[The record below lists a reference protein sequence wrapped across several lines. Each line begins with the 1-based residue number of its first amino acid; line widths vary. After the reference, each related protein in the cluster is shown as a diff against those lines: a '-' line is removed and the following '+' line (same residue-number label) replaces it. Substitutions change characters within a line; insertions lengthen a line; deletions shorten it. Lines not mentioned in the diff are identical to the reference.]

1 MPTLASPRRA
11 AAAAQDDG
19 LPGRRLGYE
28 PGGGRYGLTFA
39 AVESKSRGIVLCS
52 VLCPCCN
59 RVPSTETLE
68 DGDNPWP
75 SRTQPVGEGRRAG
88 YDGKHPPA

>member
-1 MPTLASPRRA
+1 VRPHIRRGGEQRPR
-11 AAAAQDDG
+11 DC
-19 LPGRRLGYE
+19 
-28 PGGGRYGLTFA
+28 
-39 AVESKSRGIVLCS
+39 AVFGAVSLLQ

-68 DGDNPWP
+68 DGYDLWP